1 MTTKN
6 YYLKHPNSD
15 EMSEFTTLENWM
27 NIRVSH
33 FIHWG
38 KARADSESKVVEI
51 DEAREVW
58 KKLVGHGYVRET
70 GAEIANRERAIQHRS
85 QSESNKNLNK
95 HKSHQLEI
103 GQK

>member
-1 MTTKN
+1 
-6 YYLKHPNSD
+6 
-15 EMSEFTTLENWM
+15 M

-38 KARADSESKVVEI
+38 KVRADSESKVVEI
-51 DEAREVW
+51 DHAREVW